1 MKTTTSV
8 ILVLL
13 LVGGLFLFT
22 SSKRPPNQVSS
33 EDTVPLPPE
42 SEDTQQTEQTREP
55 SPILPLS
62 NPQVTMAIRTQSA
75 AIYANEEERES
86 LYSINNV
93 REGIFAGLN
102 YPVGIRRALATELPT
117 GNPNLL
123 PVIPKEVDREY
134 SDRLQ
139 LITELTS
146 MEAMDRTREW
156 PSVKRTWKTAAD
168 MGIMAGFSF
177 WPPDLESLLLEGV
190 FFNAGPADK
199 NRSEEYDSWSRDV
212 KVLASN
218 LIEANRKAADAI
230 REKAIAQL
238 RGRGWRL
245 EGYDF

>member
-1 MKTTTSV
+1 M
-8 ILVLL
+8 
-13 LVGGLFLFT
+13 FT

-42 SEDTQQTEQTREP
+42 SEDTQQTDQTREP

-75 AIYANEEERES
+75 AIYANEEEREN
-86 LYSINNV
+86 LYNVNNV
-93 REGIFAGLN
+93 REGVFAGLI

-123 PVIPKEVDREY
+123 P
-134 SDRLQ
+134 
-139 LITELTS
+139 
-146 MEAMDRTREW
+146 
-156 PSVKRTWKTAAD
+156 
-168 MGIMAGFSF
+168 MGIMAGLSF

-212 KVLASN
+212 KVLAEN

-230 REKAIAQL
+230 REKAISQL

>member
-8 ILVLL
+8 ILILL

-42 SEDTQQTEQTREP
+42 SEDTQQNEQTREP

-62 NPQVTMAIRTQSA
+62 NPQVTLAIRTQSA
-75 AIYANEEERES
+75 AIYANEEEREN
-86 LYSINNV
+86 LYNINNV
-93 REGIFAGLN
+93 
-102 YPVGIRRALATELPT
+102 
-117 GNPNLL
+117 NLL

-156 PSVKRTWKTAAD
+156 SSVKRTWKTAAD

-199 NRSEEYDSWSRDV
+199 NRSEEFDSWSRDV
-212 KVLASN
+212 KVLAEN